1 MQLKLL
7 FIYFLL
13 LSQLITG
20 QEKSAKLLL
29 ADSSMIH
36 AAASVYIVNSET
48 GEPIFEINPE
58 RSLTPASVMKLVT
71 SSAALELLGPEY
83 TFKTRIGYTGSLNQ
97 HSGVLKGN
105 VIIEGGGDPVLGSE
119 NFISHYENFLENWIN
134 EIRKLGIKKVE
145 GRVITDDS
153 RYDYQPVPPKWLWE
167 DAGNYYGA
175 GAYGLSVFDNSFEI
189 HFRTFAEG
197 SIPVI
202 KGFNP
207 EFCRYELIN
216 RLKAS
221 GDSDKGYI
229 FSAPYGNKGWIEGSI
244 PANRE
249 DFVLKASVS
258 DPPLLLAKIITKML
272 DSAGI
277 SVSGEPSSARIMSK
291 SSDMKPVVI
300 SEISSPPLKRIIE
313 VLNHESV
320 NLYAEHLLK
329 ELGKI
334 YRNDGTTI
342 AGVDVLYKFLEDS
355 GINSDGIFLEDGS
368 GLSPVN
374 SISAKRVAEIL
385 SYMRNSSKYFNDFYA
400 SLPEA
405 AKEGTLKNCFSDP
418 VFRENLR
425 AKSGSMTRVRSYAGY
440 CRTLSGNDLTF
451 CIIIN
456 NYSGSSQKIITGI
469 EDMLKEAI
477 LQK

>member
-1 MQLKLL
+1 MHLKFL

-13 LSQLITG
+13 LSQLITA
-20 QEKSAKLLL
+20 QEKAIKLLL

-48 GEPIFEINPE
+48 GEPIFELDPE
-58 RSLTPASVMKLVT
+58 MSLTPASVMKLVT

-97 HSGVLKGN
+97 HSGLLKGN
-105 VIIEGGGDPVLGSE
+105 IIIEGGGDPVLGSE
-119 NFISHYENFLENWIN
+119 NFISHYGNFLENWIN

-175 GAYGLSVFDNSFEI
+175 GAYGLSIFDNSFEI

-221 GDSDKGYI
+221 GNSDKGYI
-229 FSAPYGNKGWIEGSI
+229 FSAPYSDNGWIEGSI

-249 DFVLKASVS
+249 DFVLNASVS
-258 DPPLLLAKIITKML
+258 DPPLLLAEIITKML
-272 DSAGI
+272 DSTGI
-277 SVSGEPSSARIMSK
+277 SVSGDPSTARIISN
-291 SSDMKPVVI
+291 SSGMKPVII
-300 SEISSPPLKRIIE
+300 SEISSPPLKVIIE

-334 YRNDGTTI
+334 YRNDGTTV
-342 AGVDVLYKFLEDS
+342 AGVDVLYEFLEDS
-355 GINSDGIFLEDGS
+355 RINSAGIFLEDGS
-368 GLSPVN
+368 GLSPMN
-374 SISAKRVAEIL
+374 SISAKGVAEIL
-385 SYMRNSSKYFNDFYA
+385 SYMRNSSKFFNDFYA

-405 AKEGTLKNCFSDP
+405 GKEGTLKNCFSDP
-418 VFRENLR
+418 VFNGNLR

-456 NYSGSSQKIITGI
+456 NYSRTSQRIVTRI
-469 EDMLKEAI
+469 EEILKETI
-477 LQK
+477 LNK